1 MEKMNRYVG
10 SLDCETVKSCCRA
23 SSTLKGNGLGM
34 WEQLFDL
41 GLDAR
46 EARFYVAVLSQG
58 RTSVARAARQAEV
71 SRTSGYDLARRL
83 ADRGFLRTIEFGEGG
98 RRGDHSRS
106 ELVAADPSSLF
117 EEVERRRALLEDL
130 VPQLRAVQST
140 AQARPKVRYL
150 EGAAGIREALFET
163 LDWPSPICGIF
174 SMKDLFTVPGETALE
189 QYVTGRRERDLTLR
203 VVRSPARDIPL
214 RWPTSHNELRVA
226 RYAPPDYL
234 FTMTMI
240 IGKDAVVVMSSSRE
254 AFAMMID
261 SREFAQTQASLF
273 ELLWAASTPAEIG

>member
-1 MEKMNRYVG
+1 
-10 SLDCETVKSCCRA
+10 
-23 SSTLKGNGLGM
+23 M
-34 WEQLFDL
+34 WDQLFEL

-58 RTSVARAARQAEV
+58 RTSVARAARQADV

-83 ADRGFLRTIEFGEGG
+83 TDRGFLRTIEFGEGG
-98 RRGDHSRS
+98 RRGDRSRS

-117 EEVERRRALLEDL
+117 EDVERRRVLLEDL

-163 LDWPSPICGIF
+163 LDWPSPIRGIF
-174 SMKDLFTVPGETALE
+174 SMRDLFTVPGESDLE
-189 QYVTGRRERDLTLR
+189 EYVAGRRERGLTLR

-214 RWPTSHNELRVA
+214 RWPTSHDELRVA

-240 IGKDAVVVMSSSRE
+240 IGKNAVAVMSSSRE

-261 SREFAQTQASLF
+261 SREYAQTQASLF
-273 ELLWAASTPAEIG
+273 ELLWAASTPAEKG